1 MGGIKIVT
9 DSASDLA
16 PDLAERHDI
25 TVVPLTIRFGDTEFL
40 DRRDLTPEQFWS
52 RCGSSSVLPET
63 AAPSPGAFQ
72 QTFEQAASDGYDG
85 IVCICLSGALSA
97 TCQAA
102 TSAAQ
107 AVGGDVPVRV
117 IDSRSITMG
126 QGLMA
131 LSAAR
136 LSAEGKGIDDVAGLV
151 QELVTRTRVFGA
163 LDTLDYLKK
172 GGRIGGASA
181 FLGSLLSIKPIIE
194 VRDGVVEAE
203 SRQRTRTRSLRYL
216 VDKVRQQGTIEQLSV
231 LNAAAP
237 DIEDLLT
244 MMAEVFPREDTILGD
259 VGPVIG
265 AHSGPGTVGVTFQVP
280 ESPATG

>member
-25 TVVPLTIRFGDTEFL
+25 TVVPLTIRFGDEEFL
-40 DRRDLTPEQFWS
+40 DRRDLTPDEFWS
-52 RCGSSSVLPET
+52 RCATSPVLPET
-63 AAPSPGAFQ
+63 SAPSPGVFQDAF
-72 QTFEQAASDGYDG
+72 EKASGAGYDG
-85 IVCICLSGALSA
+85 AVCICLSAALSA
-97 TCQAA
+97 TLQAA
-102 TSAAQ
+102 TAAAQ
-107 AVGGDVPVRV
+107 SVADDFPVRV

-131 LSAAR
+131 LAAAR
-136 LSAEGKGIDDVAGLV
+136 LSAEGKGIDDVAGLTH
-151 QELVTRTRVFGA
+151 ELITRTRVFGA

-231 LNAAAP
+231 LSAAAP
-237 DIEDLLT
+237 DVEDLLT
-244 MMAEVFPREDTILGD
+244 MLAEVYPREDTILAD
-259 VGPVIG
+259 VGPIIG
-265 AHSGPGTVGVTFQVP
+265 AHSGPGTVGVTFLVP
-280 ESPATG
+280 

>member
-40 DRRDLTPEQFWS
+40 DRRDLTPDEFWS
-52 RCGSSSVLPET
+52 RCTSSPVLPET
-63 AAPSPGAFQ
+63 AAPPPGAFQ
-72 QTFEQAASDGYDG
+72 QTFEQAAAAGHDGV
-85 IVCICLSGALSA
+85 VCICLSAALSA
-97 TCQAA
+97 TFQAA

-107 AVGGDVPVRV
+107 SVGGDFPVRV

-126 QGLMA
+126 QGMMA

-151 QELVTRTRVFGA
+151 QELMTRTRVFGA

-216 VDKVRQQGTIEQLSV
+216 VDKVRQHGTIEQLAV

-237 DIEDLLT
+237 DIEDLRT
-244 MMAEVFPREDTILGD
+244 MMAEVYPREETILAD
-259 VGPVIG
+259 VGPIIG
-265 AHSGPGTVGVTFQVP
+265 AHSGPGTVGVVFQVP
-280 ESPATG
+280 